1 MNLTPVEKKNL
12 TGSKSIDADDTED
25 EADVHVRDEVQML
38 RGNGRRWCEPQ
49 SRESQESE
57 TLP

>member
-1 MNLTPVEKKNL
+1 MNLTPKKNL